1 MANLRG
7 TKTLEN
13 LMKTFAGESQARMR
27 YTYFASVAGKE
38 GYKQIQNIFLETAE
52 NEKEHAKVFMKLA
65 LEHLDG
71 ENPAPVEINATYPFA
86 YGDTIA
92 NLRSAA
98 AGEHEETEVDYPA
111 FAKIAKEEGFTD
123 IATRYLLIAKVE
135 KHHEERYLKL
145 LENIENGTVFKKDGK
160 VFWKCINCGYIHEGD
175 AAPVLCAA
183 CQHPQAYFQLLDDCF

>member
-13 LMKTFAGESQARMR
+13 LMKSFAGESQARMR

-38 GYKQIQNIFLETAE
+38 GYKQIQNIFMETAE

-92 NLRSAA
+92 NLKSAA
-98 AGEHEETEVDYPA
+98 AGEHEECEIDFQA
-111 FAKIAKEEGFTD
+111 FAKTAKEEGFSD
-123 IATRYLLIAKVE
+123 IAARYMLIAKVE
-135 KHHEERYLKL
+135 KHHEMRYRKL

-160 VFWKCINCGYIHEGD
+160 VFWKCINCGYVHEGD
-175 AAPVLCAA
+175 AAPLTCPA
-183 CQHPQAYFQLLDDCF
+183 CQHPQVYFQLLDDCF